1 MIRRGDVYFVEL
13 GPAIGREQAGRRPV
27 VVVSDDEL
35 NRLDLV
41 LTVVVGTTA
50 PHGSRRYST
59 NVSVPADE
67 SGLPRDTTF
76 LCFQVRS
83 LDRSRFIDP
92 KWNAVRRMGRLPP
105 RRMAQIDAALRL
117 SLSL

>member
-13 GPAIGREQAGRRPV
+13 GPAVGHEQAGRRPV
-27 VVVSDDEL
+27 VVVSDDDL

-41 LTVVVGTTA
+41 LTVVVGTSA
-50 PHGSRRYST
+50 PQGARRYTT
-59 NVSVPADE
+59 NVLVTADE

-83 LDRSRFIDP
+83 LDRSRFVDP
-92 KWNAVRRMGRLPP
+92 RWNAVRRIGRLSPQ
-105 RRMAQIDAALRL
+105 RLTEIDDALRCAL
-117 SLSL
+117 SL

>member
-1 MIRRGDVYFVEL
+1 MIRRGDVYFADL
-13 GPAIGREQAGRRPV
+13 DPGRGHEQAGRRPV

-41 LTVVVGTTA
+41 VTVVMGSTA
-50 PHGSRRYST
+50 REGARLYST
-59 NVSVPADE
+59 NVLVTSAE
-67 SGLPRDTTF
+67 SGLPRDTVF
-76 LCFQVRS
+76 LCYHVRS
-83 LDRSRFIDP
+83 IDRARLVDP
-92 KWNAVRRMGRLPP
+92 KWNAARKMGRLPP